1 MALVCYLLCS
11 EYWCY
16 IFDSGGY
23 TVARIQAL
31 SKPYTEELQATFD
44 KIMGEGVPP
53 LLLFTTIASSERAW
67 RKFRGGSLLDGNLL
81 TLRQREL
88 IINRVCARTGC
99 EYEWGVHVMAF
110 AESAGLTRDDIGHT
124 LDHPLRAEYWKE
136 EEAVLLAT
144 IDALHDRATLT
155 EAEFQ
160 AARKYLDDNQILEVL
175 MLAGF
180 YRTVSYIANSLALP
194 LEPNAARF
202 SEFRHETAQS
212 S

>member
-1 MALVCYLLCS
+1 M
-11 EYWCY
+11 
-16 IFDSGGY
+16 
-23 TVARIQAL
+23 ARIKAL
-31 SKPYTEELQATFD
+31 DKPYTEELQATFD
-44 KIMGEGVPP
+44 RIMGEGVPP

-88 IINRVCARTGC
+88 IINRVCALTKC

-110 AESAGLTRDDIGHT
+110 AEGAGLTRDDIAHT
-124 LDHPLRAEYWKE
+124 LDYPLRAEHWKE

-160 AARKYLDDNQILEVL
+160 AVRQYLDDDQILEVL

-180 YRTVSYIANSLALP
+180 YRTVSYIANSLALTP
-194 LEPNAARF
+194 EPNARRF
-202 SEFRHETAQS
+202 HHFQHVTAQS

>member
-1 MALVCYLLCS
+1 M
-11 EYWCY
+11 
-16 IFDSGGY
+16 
-23 TVARIQAL
+23 TRIKTL
-31 SKPYTEELQATFD
+31 EKPYTEGLQATFD

-53 LLLFTTIASSERAW
+53 LLLFTTIATSERAW
-67 RKFRGGSLLDGNLL
+67 RKFTAGSLLDGNLL

-88 IINRVCARTGC
+88 IINRVCALTGC

-110 AESAGLTRDDIGHT
+110 AERAGLTRDDIGHT
-124 LDHPLRAEYWKE
+124 LDYPLRAEHWTE

-144 IDALHDRATLT
+144 IDALHNRATLT

-160 AARKYLDDNQILEVL
+160 ATRRYFDDDQILELL

-180 YRTVSYIANSLALP
+180 YRTVSYIANSLTLA

-202 SEFRHETAQS
+202 RDFRHEAAQS